1 MHASSKSPKSQSQ
14 ASPLALP
21 LQQRIQIIA
30 ALMENHFF
38 DLSKFPEIAGGL
50 LFPQFWAF
58 QEGGNRYSPVLALY
72 LREVEAFLV
81 QTKTPEF
88 WRLRVEDT
96 DRMPYSAAGNFYLNQ
111 YLDRAQASA
120 FEKCRSMLARDL
132 YQWRNDA
139 EIRRDI
145 LIVFLH
151 KNLEYLKRLYVLHQP
166 HNQNVAA
173 TAQALETCFDA
184 PENRAFMRGLQLSQ
198 WILAVWL
205 PLQLRHSYCQDRQGR
220 SETECGQAQE
230 ELFADCDLPTQYPD
244 DTVFI

>member
-1 MHASSKSPKSQSQ
+1 MQTSSKSPKSGSQ
-14 ASPLALP
+14 ERPFELP

-30 ALMENHFF
+30 SLMENHFF

-58 QEGGNRYSPVLALY
+58 QERGNRYSPVLALY

-88 WRLRVEDT
+88 WRWRAEDT
-96 DRMPYSAAGNFYLNQ
+96 DRIPYSAAGNFYLNQ

-120 FEKCRSMLARDL
+120 FENCRSMLARDL

-173 TAQALETCFDA
+173 TAQALEACFDA

-230 ELFADCDLPTQYPD
+230 GLCADCDPPTQYPD

>member
-1 MHASSKSPKSQSQ
+1 MHTSSKSPQSGAQ
-14 ASPLALP
+14 EKPFELP

-58 QEGGNRYSPVLALY
+58 QERGNRYSPVLGLY
-72 LREVEAFLV
+72 LREVEAFLT

-88 WRLRVEDT
+88 WRLRQEDT
-96 DRMPYSAAGNFYLNQ
+96 DRIRYSAAANFYLNQ

-120 FEKCRSMLARDL
+120 FEKCRNMLARDL
-132 YQWRNDA
+132 YQWRNDP

-151 KNLEYLKRLYVLHQP
+151 RNLEYLKRLYVLHQP

-173 TAQALETCFDA
+173 TAQALEACFDA

-205 PLQLRHSYCQDRQGR
+205 PLHLRHSCCQDRQGR
-220 SETECGQAQE
+220 SATECGQTQQR
-230 ELFADCDLPTQYPD
+230 LCADRDPPTQGPD